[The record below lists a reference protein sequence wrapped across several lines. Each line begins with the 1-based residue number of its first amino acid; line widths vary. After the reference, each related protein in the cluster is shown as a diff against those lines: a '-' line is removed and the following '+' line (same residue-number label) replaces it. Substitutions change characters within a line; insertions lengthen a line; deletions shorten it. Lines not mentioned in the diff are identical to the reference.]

1 MSHSILVVDDEPM
14 ARNLLRLML
23 VREGF
28 DVYEAV
34 DGQDALD
41 KLERTHPDLLILD
54 VMMPGVDGISVCR
67 KVREK
72 CVFNTMPIIMLS
84 ARTDQDS
91 VEEGL
96 AAGATKYLT
105 KPISAVQLTQHVC
118 ECLQ

>member
-1 MSHSILVVDDEPM
+1 M

-41 KLERTHPDLLILD
+41 KLGRSNPDLLILD
-54 VMMPGVDGISVCR
+54 VMMPGVDGLSVCR
-67 KVREK
+67 EVRK
-72 CVFNTMPIIMLS
+72 SSTFDTMPIVMLS

-105 KPISAVQLTQHVC
+105 KPISAVQLTQHVR